1 MSLTTNTSTPAGA
14 KLCGTCGAVL
24 EALTRTIARSGGDA
38 SGGDEDGEP
47 VVKIVGYICPNDPS
61 HMP

>member
-1 MSLTTNTSTPAGA
+1 MSLTTNTGTPAGG
-14 KLCGTCGAVL
+14 KLCGTCGTL
-24 EALTRTIARSGGDA
+24 LQPLTKTIANT
-38 SGGDEDGEP
+38 DGPGISEA

>member
-1 MSLTTNTSTPAGA
+1 MSLTTNTSTPAGG
-14 KLCGTCGAVL
+14 KLCGTCGAL
-24 EALTRTIARSGGDA
+24 MEPLTTTIANTD
-38 SGGDEDGEP
+38 DEAGGEP